1 MAEKES
7 YLGYNNSG
15 IINLDS
21 NEVGAS
27 MLDKFSRI
35 RDERRLQPLDQM
47 IDNVFYA
54 HRALCD
60 EYNLM
65 IGDTCFLIPPEF
77 IMVNSESQSQSIVT
91 LRQENSMHEKAGFHK
106 RIILIDLVFNGI
118 NQLNGFP
125 VDGPDGKNTYY
136 MDGLRQLLA
145 QFKCTPILPITNE
158 LINGMYGIFTVA
170 LQSITMST
178 IEGYPDAMTCQITL
192 QEIEM
197 FPYINMPNAT
207 FKYMIDWDLFRF
219 YYQRFLTEKHEYKK
233 LQSLDANKEHNRFKL
248 SILDESV
255 FSSEKATK
263 YNLLDIITDTEI
275 VKQTEDGE
283 NDTTNYT
290 TWVSSDDSDVHISQ
304 FNCGYSNLLTNIQL
318 SDSGSPTM
326 QFLGGMDT
334 IYNITFETTDYSVVQ
349 CLEQCQMQNDVLTRN
364 NAKFH
369 SLGFVKLESELVEFT
384 GSLFVMIES
393 VTTNTVPSFPGLYNV
408 QIQCVSYDIS
418 QSEREEL
425 NGFKPFDCT
434 KKGKCGKYVGGTD
447 GFVSDHTH
455 DEQVIEQTMGG
466 LKIKATQDN
475 YAEWQIRST
484 MEVYPD
490 LRLPKYSEVNAF
502 ITKCNKFRKDN
513 GLPELPYKKYPK
525 APTCL
530 LHGLK
535 PDNKISYSYAS
546 EGILDTSSVKLSS
559 NDYNIYVDPDFY
571 VFYPSSY
578 LSFLEDD
585 KDVYGAQPH
594 QRKDQVKTKTVE
606 RSANYAGVKDKRS
619 YSENKSSSSSSS
631 SGSSSSKADDFVKL
645 AQSFIGHTY
654 VWGAEGEVSDSKG
667 KCFDCSGLVTYCLK
681 EIGVVPSKEP
691 RFTVSDILSNN
702 TYFKTVPWE
711 KRQRGDL
718 LCKGTKHV
726 VISEGGGKIVH
737 ASNSAP
743 YPKGGVKEGSE
754 YFTGT
759 VRRVKAFANSS
770 SSSSGSNKKTVGN
783 GSANYST
790 VEAIKD
796 QDLGVWKMPTEKEL
810 NDWIK
815 SKNASSPFNGH
826 ADIFIEAAKQSG
838 LDPRYIIAHAA
849 LESGW
854 GTSKIARDKNNY
866 FGIGAFDS
874 SPYASAHKFGSGL
887 AAGIIGGANWIA
899 KNYYNSKYQ
908 QKTLRQMRWNK
919 GVHQYATDTG
929 WDTRIAQIMCG
940 APGGSG
946 SATSGSTVSSNTLT
960 QAEFDSICKVVD
972 KATQGEP
979 AETQTAVAQVIYD
992 RLTHPSKLFGGLSNI
1007 LNGANSGFSGT
1018 LNREPSDNLKQRVKD
1033 VFCNNKKYWK
1043 NSQAWYFLTPKDN
1056 NASYKERDK
1065 KYDRLN
1071 PESVGK
1077 HTFWGKNKKGS
1088 NIQYTIVDG
1097 TGTGDASENDYTY
1110 QIQVTYS
1117 VKNISETKKFGTPVY
1132 VETDAIMYDNNFTPW
1147 GNNEG
1152 KIAENDLNSN
1162 ENIFNTSFCDEV
1174 QYSGKGRLV
1183 RAFPAYLFCILD
1195 EDSKWYDG
1203 KKLWTNYYV
1212 HKAVIDIAV
1221 HSTNDMPTS
1230 TATVTVSNSY
1240 HNLDRVQGGLDNY
1253 SLKKDVENGE
1263 FGLFNKLWYKLTGSV
1278 LGFGPKLTD
1287 QLIKLHQIIYD
1298 HARLREGARV
1308 HLRMGY
1314 GSDPLGLAPVI
1325 NGHISDVSLGDQIN
1339 IVVTS
1344 DGHEFIQNITSAN
1357 EKSTNNGW
1365 FGLFGLGKDQE
1376 SSNIIAGILCKRQS
1390 WVSHICGYWFEAS
1403 EYSIEHFGLY
1413 FNKTVMYMIKEVGA
1427 GAIKGFENGGETGQQ
1442 LGEAISANIPILSD
1456 ITGFIGKGVGSILGG
1471 VTGSVTSLFN
1481 DLKDLVTDLWDG
1493 EQEQYDLLK
1502 NIYKAN
1508 YKCQHYIYTTAIMG
1522 ADGEENVVFNNY
1534 NMTPWDVFQICT
1546 QQVPEYIVKPEMH
1559 QFDSRLY
1566 FGLPFWMEKYRYDV
1580 LNGHIFEE
1588 CKTAAQVHFIDSM
1601 DTIIDNQVKVT
1612 SKFSNTN
1619 IKVMYTRGSS
1629 PVSTKVIHSDDTI
1642 DASKQKT
1649 TIMDSPIC
1657 QDALGPDAIY
1667 EFLGYNIGE
1676 ESARRVGISNLLYG
1690 WQQQYQGSLIC
1701 MGCPGVK
1708 PHDYLMVND
1717 TYVNLFGICIVREV
1731 VHSFSTS
1738 TGYTTSITPGMVAY
1752 STDDNSGMI
1761 PVVNNYL
1768 MLLSCFANYTLHRK
1782 GIRNN
1787 YEKNI
1792 NVVAEIE
1799 IGRQK
1804 IIDAYDKKRKFNKLN
1819 TAQTVVTDA
1828 ISVGVA
1834 AFKGKQIYGFVKNLC
1849 NVKTLVTIAK
1859 EFIGPIKKLKGTA
1872 VTIKSLITAVRAGS
1886 IAAGSAAGGFPGVI
1900 LAALW
1905 FVVDMLID
1913 NLFEWFSNKNV
1924 VALLPMWWE
1933 GYPFVAG
1940 VKDGTKILLCDNNST
1955 STDDES
1961 SSKDSG
1967 RDDDE
1972 TVQAY
1977 YKDNVEDN

>member
-1 MAEKES
+1 MAEKKS

-21 NEVGAS
+21 NKVGAS
-27 MLDKFSRI
+27 MLDKLSRI

-60 EYNLM
+60 EYSLM
-65 IGDTCFLIPPEF
+65 IGDTYFLIPPEF

-178 IEGYPDAMTCQITL
+178 IEGFPDAMTCQITL

-318 SDSGSPTM
+318 SDSGSPTL

-525 APTCL
+525 APTYL

-546 EGILDTSSVKLSS
+546 KGILDTSSVKLSS
-559 NDYNIYVDPDFY
+559 NDYDVYVDPDFY

-606 RSANYAGVKDKRS
+606 RPANYAGVKDKRS

-631 SGSSSSKADDFVKL
+631 SGSSSKADDFVKL

-681 EIGVVPSKEP
+681 EIGVVPSKGP

-718 LCKGTKHV
+718 LCEGSKHV

-737 ASNSAP
+737 AANSRD
-743 YPKGGVKEGSE
+743 GVKEARE
-754 YFTGT
+754 YFKGT

-770 SSSSGSNKKTVGN
+770 SSSSSKSSSGGNSIVTDEFVDFIAQLEGFLPKATPKDGGIDIGYGFHNQYWDGTKYVKVRYGMTMTKEQAHKYLKAELESMIPKT
-783 GSANYST
+783 
-790 VEAIKD
+790 EAKLKEHGWNIKD
-796 QDLGVWKMPTEKEL
+796 FTDNQILALTSYFFNRGYDKDAILKKSNNPTIAAIGNSLPSYWGTATYAKKGLINRRYKEKEL
-810 NDWIK
+810 FFR
-815 SKNASSPFNGH
+815 S
-826 ADIFIEAAKQSG
+826 
-838 LDPRYIIAHAA
+838 
-849 LESGW
+849 
-854 GTSKIARDKNNY
+854 
-866 FGIGAFDS
+866 
-874 SPYASAHKFGSGL
+874 
-887 AAGIIGGANWIA
+887 
-899 KNYYNSKYQ
+899 
-908 QKTLRQMRWNK
+908 
-919 GVHQYATDTG
+919 
-929 WDTRIAQIMCG
+929 
-940 APGGSG
+940 SG
-946 SATSGSTVSSNTLT
+946 SSGSSSSASGNTLT

-979 AETQTAVAQVIYD
+979 AKTQTAVAQVIYD

-1018 LNREPSDNLKQRVKD
+1018 LNREPSNSLKKRVKD

-1088 NIQYTIVDG
+1088 NIKYTIVDG

-1110 QIQVTYS
+1110 QVQVTYS

-1132 VETDAIMYDNNFTPW
+1132 VETDSIMYDNNFTPW
-1147 GNNEG
+1147 GNKEG

-1263 FGLFNKLWYKLTGSV
+1263 FGLFSKLWYKLTGSV

-1344 DGHEFIQNITSAN
+1344 DGHELIQNVTSAN

-1413 FNKTVMYMIKEVGA
+1413 FNKTVMYMIKEVSDGV
-1427 GAIKGFENGGETGQQ
+1427 IKGFKNGGNTGQQ
-1442 LGEAISANIPILSD
+1442 VGEAISANIPILSD

-1471 VTGSVTSLFN
+1471 VTGSVTGLFD

-1601 DTIIDNQVKVT
+1601 DTIIDDQVKVT

-1619 IKVMYTRGSS
+1619 IKVMYTRGKS
-1629 PVSTKVIHSDDTI
+1629 PVSTKIIHSDDTI

-1676 ESARRVGISNLLYG
+1676 ESARRGGISNLLYG

-1738 TGYTTSITPGMVAY
+1738 TGYTTSITPGMVSY
-1752 STDDNSGMI
+1752 STDENSGMI

-1804 IIDAYDKKRKFNKLN
+1804 IIDAYDRKRKFNKLN

-1849 NVKTLVTIAK
+1849 NVKTLATIAK
-1859 EFIGPIKKLKGTA
+1859 EFIGPIKALKGTA
-1872 VTIKSLITAVRAGS
+1872 VTIKNLITAVRAGS
-1886 IAAGSAAGGFPGVI
+1886 IAAGSVAGGFPGVI
-1900 LAALW
+1900 LASLW

-1913 NLFEWFSNKNV
+1913 DLFEWFSNKNV

-1940 VKDGTKILLCDNNST
+1940 VKDGTKILLCDSNST

-1967 RDDDE
+1967 RNDDE

-1977 YKDNVEDN
+1977 YKNSVEDN

>member
-1 MAEKES
+1 MAEKKS

-65 IGDTCFLIPPEF
+65 IGDTYFLIPPEF

-178 IEGYPDAMTCQITL
+178 IEGFPDAMTCQITL

-255 FSSEKATK
+255 FSSSKATK

-318 SDSGSPTM
+318 SDSGSPTI

-475 YAEWQIRST
+475 YAEWKIRST

-525 APTCL
+525 APTYL

-535 PDNKISYSYAS
+535 PDNKMSYSYAS
-546 EGILDTSSVKLSS
+546 KGILDTSSVKLSS

-606 RSANYAGVKDKRS
+606 RPANYAGVKDKRS

-631 SGSSSSKADDFVKL
+631 SGGSSSKADDFVKL

-681 EIGVVPSKEP
+681 EIGVVPSKGP

-702 TYFKTVPWE
+702 TYFKTVPWS

-718 LCKGTKHV
+718 LCEGSKHV
-726 VISEGGGKIVH
+726 VICEGGGKIVH

-743 YPKGGVKEGSE
+743 YPKGGVKEAKE
-754 YFTGT
+754 YFKGT
-759 VRRVKAFANSS
+759 VRRVKAFYK
-770 SSSSGSNKKTVGN
+770 GSKNTSNAPITSVN
-783 GSANYST
+783 GSTNMQ
-790 VEAIKD
+790 K
-796 QDLGVWKMPTEKEL
+796 VWNL
-810 NDWIK
+810 L
-815 SKNASSPFNGH
+815 
-826 ADIFIEAAKQSG
+826 KQYG
-838 LDPRYIIAHAA
+838 CTDV
-849 LESGW
+849 
-854 GTSKIARDKNNY
+854 T
-866 FGIGAFDS
+866 
-874 SPYASAHKFGSGL
+874 
-887 AAGIIGGANWIA
+887 AAGIIGNMGRETGGTFDPTTVEGRGHSNTIPSKGGYGLVQYTYSGYKKGLRDYCSKNGLGVNTFEGQIGYLMSIIKNSSYFKKMQSTNDVTEATKLFQDGFEKPGVKAFDERVKYA
-899 KNYYNSKYQ
+899 KEAYAKYAGSASSGSNNASTGSKY
-908 QKTLRQMRWNK
+908 
-919 GVHQYATDTG
+919 
-929 WDTRIAQIMCG
+929 
-940 APGGSG
+940 
-946 SATSGSTVSSNTLT
+946 TLT

-979 AETQTAVAQVIYD
+979 AKTQTAVAQVIYD

-1018 LNREPSDNLKQRVKD
+1018 LNREPSDSLKKRVKD

-1088 NIQYTIVDG
+1088 NIKYTIVDG

-1110 QIQVTYS
+1110 QVQVTYS

-1147 GNNEG
+1147 GNKEG

-1174 QYSGKGRLV
+1174 EYSGKGRLV

-1263 FGLFNKLWYKLTGSV
+1263 FGLFNGSFNKLWYKLTGSV

-1344 DGHEFIQNITSAN
+1344 DGHELIQNVTSAN

-1365 FGLFGLGKDQE
+1365 LGLFGLGKDQE
-1376 SSNIIAGILCKRQS
+1376 SSNIIAGILCKRKS

-1413 FNKTVMYMIKEVGA
+1413 FNKTVMYMIKGVSD
-1427 GAIKGFENGGETGQQ
+1427 GAIKGFKNGGNTGQQ
-1442 LGEAISANIPILSD
+1442 VGEAIGANIPILSD

-1471 VTGSVTSLFN
+1471 VTGSVTGLFD

-1601 DTIIDNQVKVT
+1601 DTIIDDQVKVT

-1619 IKVMYTRGSS
+1619 IKVMYTRGKS
-1629 PVSTKVIHSDDTI
+1629 PVSTKIIHSDDTI

-1717 TYVNLFGICIVREV
+1717 TYANLFGICIVREV

-1738 TGYTTSITPGMVAY
+1738 TGYTTSITPGMVSY
-1752 STDDNSGMI
+1752 STDENSGMI

-1804 IIDAYDKKRKFNKLN
+1804 IIDAYDRKRKFNKLN

-1849 NVKTLVTIAK
+1849 NVKTLATIAK
-1859 EFIGPIKKLKGTA
+1859 EFIGPIKALKGTA
-1872 VTIKSLITAVRAGS
+1872 VTIKNLITAVRAGS
-1886 IAAGSAAGGFPGVI
+1886 IAAGSVAGGFPGVI
-1900 LAALW
+1900 LASLW

-1913 NLFEWFSNKNV
+1913 DLFEWFDNKNV

-1940 VKDGTKILLCDNNST
+1940 VKDGTKILLCDSNST

-1967 RDDDE
+1967 RNDDE

-1977 YKDNVEDN
+1977 YKDSVEDN

>member
-65 IGDTCFLIPPEF
+65 IGDTYFLIPPEF

-283 NDTTNYT
+283 NDITNYT

-525 APTCL
+525 APTYL
-530 LHGLK
+530 LHGLN

-559 NDYNIYVDPDFY
+559 NDYNVYVDPDFY

-631 SGSSSSKADDFVKL
+631 SGGSSSKADDFVKL

-681 EIGVVPSKEP
+681 EIGIVPSSEP
-691 RFTVSDILSNN
+691 RFTVSSILSNN
-702 TYFKTVPWE
+702 TYFETVPWS

-770 SSSSGSNKKTVGN
+770 SSSSSSKSSSGGTSIVNDEFVDMIAQWEGFLPKATAKDGGIDIGYGFHNQYWDGTKYVKVRYGMTMTKEQAHKYLKAELETMIPKTEAKLKEHGWNRKDFTDNQILALTSYFYNRGYGKDAILNKSNNPTVAAIGNSLPSYWGTATYAKKGLIN
-783 GSANYST
+783 RRY
-790 VEAIKD
+790 K
-796 QDLGVWKMPTEKEL
+796 EKEL
-810 NDWIK
+810 FFRN
-815 SKNASSPFNGH
+815 
-826 ADIFIEAAKQSG
+826 
-838 LDPRYIIAHAA
+838 
-849 LESGW
+849 
-854 GTSKIARDKNNY
+854 
-866 FGIGAFDS
+866 
-874 SPYASAHKFGSGL
+874 
-887 AAGIIGGANWIA
+887 
-899 KNYYNSKYQ
+899 
-908 QKTLRQMRWNK
+908 
-919 GVHQYATDTG
+919 
-929 WDTRIAQIMCG
+929 
-940 APGGSG
+940 SG
-946 SATSGSTVSSNTLT
+946 SSGSSSSASGNTGNTLT

-992 RLTHPSKLFGGLSNI
+992 RLTHPNKLFGGLSNI

-1088 NIQYTIVDG
+1088 DIQYTIVDG

-1110 QIQVTYS
+1110 QVQVTYS

-1344 DGHEFIQNITSAN
+1344 DGHELIQNITSAN

-1471 VTGSVTSLFN
+1471 VTGSVTGLFN

-1546 QQVPEYIVKPEMH
+1546 QQVPEYIVKPEIH

-1601 DTIIDNQVKVT
+1601 DTIIDDQVKVT

-1768 MLLSCFANYTLHRK
+1768 MLLNCFANYTLHRK

-1872 VTIKSLITAVRAGS
+1872 VTIKSLITAVQTGS

-1905 FVVDMLID
+1905 FVVDKLID
-1913 NLFEWFSNKNV
+1913 DLFEWFSNKNV

-1977 YKDNVEDN
+1977 YKDNSVEDN

>member
-1 MAEKES
+1 M
-7 YLGYNNSG
+7 
-15 IINLDS
+15 
-21 NEVGAS
+21 
-27 MLDKFSRI
+27 
-35 RDERRLQPLDQM
+35 
-47 IDNVFYA
+47 
-54 HRALCD
+54 
-60 EYNLM
+60 
-65 IGDTCFLIPPEF
+65 
-77 IMVNSESQSQSIVT
+77 
-91 LRQENSMHEKAGFHK
+91 
-106 RIILIDLVFNGI
+106 
-118 NQLNGFP
+118 
-125 VDGPDGKNTYY
+125 
-136 MDGLRQLLA
+136 
-145 QFKCTPILPITNE
+145 
-158 LINGMYGIFTVA
+158 
-170 LQSITMST
+170 
-178 IEGYPDAMTCQITL
+178 
-192 QEIEM
+192 
-197 FPYINMPNAT
+197 
-207 FKYMIDWDLFRF
+207 
-219 YYQRFLTEKHEYKK
+219 
-233 LQSLDANKEHNRFKL
+233 
-248 SILDESV
+248 
-255 FSSEKATK
+255 
-263 YNLLDIITDTEI
+263 
-275 VKQTEDGE
+275 
-283 NDTTNYT
+283 
-290 TWVSSDDSDVHISQ
+290 
-304 FNCGYSNLLTNIQL
+304 
-318 SDSGSPTM
+318 
-326 QFLGGMDT
+326 
-334 IYNITFETTDYSVVQ
+334 
-349 CLEQCQMQNDVLTRN
+349 
-364 NAKFH
+364 
-369 SLGFVKLESELVEFT
+369 
-384 GSLFVMIES
+384 
-393 VTTNTVPSFPGLYNV
+393 
-408 QIQCVSYDIS
+408 
-418 QSEREEL
+418 
-425 NGFKPFDCT
+425 PFDCA
-434 KKGKCGKYVGGTD
+434 KKGKCGKYVGGSD

-455 DEQVIEQTMGG
+455 DEQVDEQVIEQTMDG

-475 YAEWQIRST
+475 YAEWKIRST

-490 LRLPKYSEVNAF
+490 LRLPKYSEVDKF
-502 ITKCNKFRKDN
+502 ITKCNKFRKEN
-513 GLPELPYKKYPK
+513 GLSELPYTKYPK
-525 APTCL
+525 APTYF
-530 LHGLK
+530 LHGLN
-535 PDNKISYSYAS
+535 PNNKIDYSYAS
-546 EGILDTSSVKLSS
+546 QGILDTSSLKLSS
-559 NDYNIYVDPDFY
+559 NDYDIYVDPDFY

-585 KDVYGAQPH
+585 EDVYGSQPH
-594 QRKDQVKTKTVE
+594 QRKAQTKTKTVE

-619 YSENKSSSSSSS
+619 YSKNKSSSSSSS
-631 SGSSSSKADDFVKL
+631 SGSSSKANEFVSL

-654 VWGAEGEVSDSKG
+654 KWGAEGEISDSKG
-667 KCFDCSGLVTYCLK
+667 KCFDCSGLITYCLK
-681 EIGVVPSKEP
+681 EIGVVPSSKP
-691 RFTVSDILSNN
+691 RFTVSTILSDN
-702 TYFKTVPWE
+702 TYFETVPWAE
-711 KRQRGDL
+711 RQKGDL
-718 LCKGTKHV
+718 ICRSEKPQHV
-726 VISEGGGKIVH
+726 VICEGNGKVVH

-743 YPKGGVKEGSE
+743 YPKGGVKESNE

-759 VRRVKAFANSS
+759 VRRIKAFASS
-770 SSSSGSNKKTVGN
+770 SSSSSSSSKTVGN
-783 GSANYST
+783 GSADYSS
-790 VEAIKD
+790 VEAVRD
-796 QDLGVWKMPTEKEL
+796 QDLGVWKMPTEDEL
-810 NDWIK
+810 NEWIK

-838 LDPRYIIAHAA
+838 LDPRYIIAHAG

-854 GTSKIARDKNNY
+854 GTSTIAKNKNNY

-874 SPYASAHKFGSGL
+874 SPYASAYKFGSGL

-899 KNYYNSKYQ
+899 KHYYNSSYQ
-908 QKTLRQMRWNK
+908 QKTLRKMRWNN

-929 WDTRIAQIMCG
+929 WDTKIAQIMCG

-946 SATSGSTVSSNTLT
+946 NVAIRGDGSTVSGNTLT

-979 AETQTAVAQVIYD
+979 AETQTAIAQVIYD

-1018 LNREPSDNLKQRVKD
+1018 LNREPSDNLKERVRD

-1088 NIQYTIVDG
+1088 DIQYTITDG
-1097 TGTGDASENDYTY
+1097 TETGDASENNYTY
-1110 QIQVTYS
+1110 QVQVTYS
-1117 VKNISETKKFGTPVY
+1117 VKNISDTKKFGIPVY

-1147 GNNEG
+1147 GNDEG
-1152 KIAENDLNSN
+1152 KIAENDLNSD

-1174 QYSGKGRLV
+1174 QYSGKGKLV

-1240 HNLDRVQGGLDNY
+1240 HNLDRAQGGLASY

-1263 FGLFNKLWYKLTGSV
+1263 FGQFNKLWYKLTGSV

-1298 HARLREGARV
+1298 HAKLREGARV

-1314 GSDPLGLAPVI
+1314 GSDPLALAPVI
-1325 NGHISDVSLGDQIN
+1325 NGHISDVSLGDQIS

-1344 DGHEFIQNITSAN
+1344 DGHELIQNITSSN
-1357 EKSTNNGW
+1357 EKDTNNGW
-1365 FGLFGLGKDQE
+1365 FGLFGLGEDQE

-1413 FNKTVMYMIKEVGA
+1413 FNKTVMYMIKEVGT
-1427 GAIKGFENGGETGQQ
+1427 GAVEGWEDGGDTGQQ
-1442 LGEAISANIPILSD
+1442 IGEAIGANIPILSD

-1471 VTGSVTSLFN
+1471 VTGSVTGLFN

-1502 NIYKAN
+1502 NVYKAN
-1508 YKCQHYIYTTAIMG
+1508 YKCQHYIYTTALMG
-1522 ADGEENVVFNNY
+1522 FDGEQNVVFNKY

-1580 LNGHIFEE
+1580 LNEHIFEE

-1601 DTIIDNQVKVT
+1601 DTIIDDQVKVT

-1717 TYVNLFGICIVREV
+1717 SYVNLFGVSIVREV
-1731 VHSFSTS
+1731 IHSFSTS
-1738 TGYTTSITPGMVAY
+1738 TGYTTSITPGMVSY
-1752 STDDNSGMI
+1752 STDENSGMI

-1792 NVVAEIE
+1792 IAVADVEIMRQRM
-1799 IGRQK
+1799 ISRYNSQK
-1804 IIDAYDKKRKFNKLN
+1804 ITN
-1819 TAQTVVTDA
+1819 TTLDIAHFGLTV
-1828 ISVGVA
+1828 
-1834 AFKGKQIYGFVKNLC
+1834 FKGKQVYTLVKSFTNLKNL
-1849 NVKTLVTIAK
+1849 KKILSAFKKDYTIAK
-1859 EFIGPIKKLKGTA
+1859 AGGTGIKA
-1872 VTIKSLITAVRAGS
+1872 TIAAIQGGS
-1886 IAAGSAAGGFPGVI
+1886 IAAGTAAGGIPGVVV
-1900 LAALW
+1900 AAVCL
-1905 FVVDMLID
+1905 VIDILID
-1913 NLFEWFSNKNV
+1913 DLLEWFSNKNV

-1940 VKDGTKILLCDNNST
+1940 VKDGTKILLCDNDST
-1955 STDDES
+1955 STGDES
-1961 SSKDSG
+1961 SDRNSG

-1977 YKDNVEDN
+1977 YENNNNVEDN